1 MTRATPGPDCV
12 DVVFEHVYPVG
23 PSGQVA
29 LEDYARALTRSQGA
43 ESVAVAGDPA
53 RVEGLHLC
61 APSVAPRGG
70 VLEDIEAFA
79 RDMAD
84 RAGPGLGWS

>member
-1 MTRATPGPDCV
+1 MTRERPGPDCEELRV
-12 DVVFEHVYPVG
+12 ARAYGVG

-29 LEDYARALTRSQGA
+29 LEDFARALTQSVGA
-43 ESVAVAGDPA
+43 EAVPSAGDPA

-61 APSVAPRGG
+61 APAVPPSGAVR
-70 VLEDIEAFA
+70 EDIEAFA
-79 RDMAD
+79 RDVAD